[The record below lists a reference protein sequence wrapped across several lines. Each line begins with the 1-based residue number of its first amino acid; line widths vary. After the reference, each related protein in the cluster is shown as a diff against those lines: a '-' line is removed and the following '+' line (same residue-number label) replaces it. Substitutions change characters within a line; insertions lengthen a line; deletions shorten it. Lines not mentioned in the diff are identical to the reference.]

1 MIFKEQSSYKD
12 SIKNLLNKM
21 KSINKWQHDFIIETL
36 GLFLSIKGRIN
47 FTQLGRY
54 SNHGEQHFRN
64 QFNKSFDFLSFN
76 KELVVEHGSK
86 HLTIALD
93 PSYVSKSGKL
103 TSGTGYF
110 WSGVAGKAKWG
121 LEISGIAAIDIDNH
135 TAFHLEAVQTPSN
148 LKSETL
154 LEHYTKVLIDRK
166 QILLSISKYVVADA
180 YFSKYNFVSNLCDNG
195 FEVISRLRDDA
206 DLKYLYKGVASNS
219 QGRPKKYD
227 GKIKYTDLNPAHVRL
242 VEQNAKNKVYQ
253 ALVFSKALKRE
264 INLIMVYTN
273 KNGKWTH
280 KLYFSTNLK
289 LSAQMI
295 LKYYRTRFQIEF
307 TFRDAKQHTGLNH
320 CQARNQTK
328 LNTHFNMAL
337 TTINI
342 AKVTHWMPVEK
353 NKREA
358 FSMADIKTVHH
369 NELLLK
375 RFFDVFGISP
385 NLTKNKEKINQ
396 LRYYGASAA

>member
-1 MIFKEQSSYKD
+1 MIFKEQSSYKVQ
-12 SIKNLLNKM
+12 IKTLLNKM
-21 KSINKWQHDFIIETL
+21 KSVNKWQHDFVVETL
-36 GLFLSIKGRIN
+36 GLFLAIKGRVN
-47 FTQLGRY
+47 FMQLSRY
-54 SNHGEQHFRN
+54 SNHGEQYFRN
-64 QFNKSFDFLSFN
+64 QFNKPFDFLSFN
-76 KELVVEHGSK
+76 KELIVEHGGK

-93 PSYVSKSGKL
+93 PSYVSKSGKF

-121 LEISGIAAIDIDNH
+121 LEISGIATIDIDNH

-154 LEHYTKVLIDRK
+154 LDHYTKLIINRK

-180 YFSKYNFVSNLCDNG
+180 YFSKYGFVSNLCDTG
-195 FEVISRLRDDA
+195 FEAVSRLRDDA
-206 DLKYLYKGVASNS
+206 DLKYLYRGVASTS

-227 GKIKYTDLNPAHVRL
+227 GKIKYTDLKAAHVTL
-242 VEQNAKNKVYQ
+242 LEQNAKNKVYQ
-253 ALVFSKALKRE
+253 AIVFSKALKRE
-264 INLIMVYTN
+264 INLVIVYTN
-273 KNGKWTH
+273 KKGKWAH
-280 KLYFSTNLK
+280 KLYFSTDLK
-289 LSAQMI
+289 LSAQTI

-320 CQARNQTK
+320 CQARNQNK

-342 AKVTHWMPVEK
+342 AKINNWIHIDK
-353 NKREA
+353 DKREA
-358 FSMADIKTVHH
+358 FSMADVKTIHH

-375 RFFDVFGISP
+375 KFFNVFGISP
-385 NLTKNKEKINQ
+385 NLTKNKEKIDQ
-396 LRYYGASAA
+396 LRYYGAKAA